1 MPPTAIPA
9 GRTWRSP
16 VLLAALALAA
26 IVGCRSDRGEQE
38 PPAVAAT
45 MALVSP
51 AFADGE
57 AIPREFTCDSVDV
70 SPPLRWSGAPPGTA
84 AFALIVD
91 DPDAVSFVHW
101 LVYDIPPGVAGLD
114 RAVSPGGQL
123 PGAAK
128 EGRNSFGRAGYG
140 GPCPPAGKAH
150 HYSFRVYALD
160 RSLNLETGATK
171 KPIEQA
177 MKGHILAEGRLTGTY
192 ERQ

>member
-1 MPPTAIPA
+1 MPTTAIPA
-9 GRTWRSP
+9 LGAWRST

-26 IVGCRSDRGEQE
+26 TVGCGGDGGEQE

-57 AIPREFTCDSVDV
+57 AIPREFTCDGIDV
-70 SPPLRWSGAPPGTA
+70 SPALGWSGAPPGTA
-84 AFALIVD
+84 GFALIVD
-91 DPDAVSFVHW
+91 DPDAGSFVHW
-101 LVYDIPPGVAGLD
+101 LVYDIPPGAAGLD

-140 GPCPPAGKAH
+140 GPCPPEGKAH

-160 RSLNLETGATK
+160 TPLNLETGATK
-171 KPIEQA
+171 KSIEQA